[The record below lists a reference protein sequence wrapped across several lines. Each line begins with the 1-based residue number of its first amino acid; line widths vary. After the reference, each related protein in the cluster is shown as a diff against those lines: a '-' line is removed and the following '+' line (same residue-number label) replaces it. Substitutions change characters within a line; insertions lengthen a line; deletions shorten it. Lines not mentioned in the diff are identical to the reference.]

1 MRPTREFLLE
11 HPAHFLALG
20 FGAGLAAKAPGT
32 WGTLVAL
39 PFFFLAHSLGGQIAV
54 LLAAAIFFV
63 VGIWA
68 AGVTGRALG
77 VSDHGGI
84 VVDEIAAFLLVL
96 AFVPAPVTILGIAVA
111 FLLFRLFDIVKP
123 WPVNVADRLIK
134 GGFGVMFDDVLA
146 AIYAIIGLWLLRNII
161 EGVA

>member
-1 MRPTREFLLE
+1 MRPNREFLLK

-39 PFFFLAHSLGGQIAV
+39 PFFFLAHFLGGQWAV
-54 LLAAAIFFV
+54 LVAAAIFFV
-63 VGIWA
+63 AGIWA
-68 AGVTGRALG
+68 ADVTGRALG

-96 AFVPAPVTILGIAVA
+96 AFAPVSIVGIAVA

-123 WPVNVADRLIK
+123 WPINVADRRIK

-146 AIYAIIGLWLLRNII
+146 AIYAIIGLWFLRNII
-161 EGVA
+161 EGVKL

>member
-39 PFFFLAHSLGGQIAV
+39 PFFCLAHSLGGQIAA

-96 AFVPAPVTILGIAVA
+96 AFVPAPVNIVGIAVA

>member
-1 MRPTREFLLE
+1 MRPTREFLLK

-39 PFFFLAHSLGGQIAV
+39 PFFVLAHSLGGQIAV
-54 LLAAAIFFV
+54 LLVAAIFFV

-96 AFVPAPVTILGIAVA
+96 AFVPAPVNILGIAVA

-146 AIYAIIGLWLLRNII
+146 AIYAIVGLWLLRNII